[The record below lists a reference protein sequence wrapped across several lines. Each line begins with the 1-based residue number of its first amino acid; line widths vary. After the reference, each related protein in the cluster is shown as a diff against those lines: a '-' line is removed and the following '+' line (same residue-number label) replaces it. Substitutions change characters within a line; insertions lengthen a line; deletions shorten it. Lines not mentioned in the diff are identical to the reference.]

1 LVDRL
6 LANGD
11 TVVGVDDMSSGK
23 LSNLPEEFD
32 LRHLDIRDS
41 RLKDVFDEVRPDVV
55 FHLAAQI
62 SVSNSARNPKLD
74 ADVNIG
80 GALNLLECMKA
91 QDDNGASLV
100 YVTSGGTAY
109 GQPEVLP
116 ADENTPIRPLS
127 PYGAS
132 KFAVETYL
140 PIYENLSG
148 LTYSV
153 VRLGNVYGPRQDP
166 HGEAGVVAIFSRAM
180 LTGTSLQIFGD
191 GTDERDYVH
200 VDDVVEA
207 IIRAGARG
215 YRGPFNIGSGLGTS
229 TNRIFELLAEYC
241 SHDHPPDYGESRP
254 GDIKAIALDSK
265 KAKIE
270 LGWDPIVSLEDGLR
284 ATVEWFKAHPI

>member
-1 LVDRL
+1 MVDRL

-207 IIRAGARG
+207 IVRAGARG
-215 YRGPFNIGSGLGTS
+215 HRGPFNIGSGLGTS

-241 SHDHPPDYGESRP
+241 SHDHPPEYGESRP

-265 KAKIE
+265 NAKIE